1 MPSTLFPDM
10 SMLVSH
16 LLTSQPREL
25 AVLSHVNRRKA
36 CLTTRGLSWHCSTP
50 ACAQPGIGSIY
61 PRTATS
67 VDVMTHWIVIC
78 RRRGRATQVH
88 NVASSQ

>member
-1 MPSTLFPDM
+1 MPSTLFPEM

-16 LLTSQPREL
+16 VLTSQPGEL

-36 CLTTRGLSWHCSTP
+36 CLTTRGYPGTVLR
-50 ACAQPGIGSIY
+50 PGIGSIH
-61 PRTATS
+61 PRTAAST
-67 VDVMTHWIVIC
+67 DVITHWIVIC
-78 RRRGRATQVH
+78 RRRGRATKVH